1 VSLDLH
7 SRDTAVQ
14 ELMDDAGC
22 DACALHRTYARFAA
36 VNRLV
41 SGWRRTYRTQI
52 RPLLSADRTTTL
64 LDIGFGGGDLPRA
77 LRRWALR
84 DGLELTVDAIDPD
97 PRAVAFVSTRRPTPG
112 VRFRQADSAAL
123 VEAGERYDLVT
134 SNHLLHHLDAAGLQQ
149 LLADSARLARRL
161 VLHSDLRRSR
171 TAYLAWAAASWPTA
185 RDSFLFTDG
194 LLSIRRS
201 YRPAELAAAMPPGWQ
216 VRPQPPFRLLLT
228 RPGLEGPRG

>member
-1 VSLDLH
+1 VSLDLR
-7 SRDTAVQ
+7 SRDTVVQ

-22 DACALHRTYARFAA
+22 DASALHRTYARFAA

-41 SGWRRTYRTQI
+41 SGWHRTYRTQI
-52 RPLLSADRTTTL
+52 RPLLSADRPTTL

-77 LRRWALR
+77 LRRWAVR

-97 PRAVAFVSTRRPTPG
+97 PRALAFVSTRPATPG
-112 VRFRQADSAAL
+112 VRFRQAGSAELA
-123 VEAGERYDLVT
+123 EAGERYDLVT

-149 LLADSARLARRL
+149 LLADSERLARRL

-201 YRPAELAAAMPPGWQ
+201 YRPAELAAAAPPGWR

-228 RPGLEGPRG
+228 RSDPEGSRG

>member
-1 VSLDLH
+1 VSLDLR
-7 SRDTAVQ
+7 SRDTVVQ

-22 DACALHRTYARFAA
+22 DASALHRTYARFAA

-41 SGWRRTYRTQI
+41 SGWHRTYRTQI
-52 RPLLSADRTTTL
+52 RPLLSADRPTTL

-77 LRRWALR
+77 LRRWAVR
-84 DGLELTVDAIDPD
+84 DGLDLTVDAIDPD
-97 PRAVAFVSTRRPTPG
+97 PRAVAFVSARPATPG
-112 VRFRQADSAAL
+112 VRFRQAGSAELA
-123 VEAGERYDLVT
+123 EAGERYDLVT

-149 LLADSARLARRL
+149 LLADSERLARRL

-171 TAYLAWAAASWPTA
+171 AAYLAWAAASWPTA

-201 YRPAELAAAMPPGWQ
+201 YRPAELAAAAPPGWR
-216 VRPQPPFRLLLT
+216 VRAQAPFRLLLT
-228 RPGLEGPRG
+228 RSDPEGSRG